1 MQTHAE
7 RALEKAWLDIQE
19 HPMFSPDGDSFLM
32 LAPVQE
38 GSRET
43 YTHIKHVTVTQQHIA
58 VLSHGRHEVSKI
70 LSWDTVSHL
79 MYVNILSSALRRYFL
94 NTRHKYE
101 QTILTFLESS
111 KSSGTSQFFTL

>member
-1 MQTHAE
+1 MLYYLKTHAE

-19 HPMFSPDGDSFLM
+19 HPVFSPDGDSFLL

-58 VLSHGRHEVSKI
+58 VLSHGRHEVNRI

-79 MYVNILSSALRRYFL
+79 M
-94 NTRHKYE
+94 
-101 QTILTFLESS
+101 
-111 KSSGTSQFFTL
+111 